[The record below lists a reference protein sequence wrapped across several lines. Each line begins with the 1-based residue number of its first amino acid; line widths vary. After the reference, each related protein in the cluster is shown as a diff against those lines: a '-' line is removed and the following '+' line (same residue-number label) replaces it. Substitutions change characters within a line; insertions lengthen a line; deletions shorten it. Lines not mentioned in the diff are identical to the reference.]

1 MINHRIRTA
10 ALLIMTLVVLVI
22 TIFPVTAED
31 RAVSGNKEETA
42 SGFGAYSEIR
52 EDQTGKWE
60 YGLLDD
66 GTAVITGFHADSDTL
81 SIPDEV
87 DGYPVTV
94 VARIPQGKIDYSA
107 IRRIKKL
114 TLPKGLKAIEQQAF
128 EFCNGLTQIKLP
140 AGLTS
145 IGYAA
150 FRDCQNLKSINIPEQ
165 VSRIGKAAFSG
176 CSRLSAPKL
185 PDGLEAID
193 RQAFY
198 NCRSMRILSFPSS
211 LREISDQAFA
221 YCSVTKIA
229 LNENLASIGEK
240 AFFANDLKEIVL
252 PAGIGSVN
260 NGAFHQNGNKSLK
273 AVTVNNPQ
281 TVFGRGVFGYDDGWT
296 TYYKAH
302 RKELD
307 AGQEADF
314 DKDNPDNWFDYYADK
329 EDFGQTTLTFTCYPG
344 STADRLYQYHVGKN
358 YLQGN
363 ADNVITAPAD
373 RILRAGLY
381 QNDDRVYELVI
392 PEGVEEIE
400 NRAFAGLSTLNK
412 ITFPSTLKRIG
423 AYAFEQCIGLKE
435 ISLPAKGM
443 TEIGEAAF
451 KGCSELARIS
461 IPEGITEIADS
472 TFEGCKNLSAVT
484 LPKNG
489 LVRIGDSAFAD
500 CAALT
505 VLKLGHGLEAIGEKA
520 FAASGV
526 KEMKIPDTVI
536 SLGKRAFYRSGLRS
550 LTLPGGVEEVPEALC
565 EFSTE
570 LGSLTLSKGIRK
582 IGRRAFAQCHLRNL
596 TLPDG
601 LESIGEEAFAF
612 NTEGVLSFYKTYL
625 GKKAMTNLGSVK
637 FPASLKEIGKSA
649 FAGCDNLASVS
660 FAKDTQLKEIGDY
673 AFTVCLRLKKLALPD
688 SLQTIGEGAFSDC
701 RTMTALTVPDSVTE
715 IGAELLKNHSSKL
728 KITCAK
734 DSTMQSYLESNYPK
748 VSIVQPK
755 K

>member
-10 ALLIMTLVVLVI
+10 ALLIMTLVVLVM

-31 RAVSGNKEETA
+31 RTVSGNKEETA

-165 VSRIGKAAFSG
+165 VSRIGEAAFSG

-211 LREISDQAFA
+211 LREIGDQAFA

-329 EDFGQTTLTFTCYPG
+329 EDFGQTMLTFTCYPG
-344 STADRLYQYHVGKN
+344 SPADPADKSFTGPLSQGVPPQGAVFPLFRQVSQDGIHHPVSLFRCQPGPALFRACLFHIPVQCFMEEGARVVALKSEFFPFDRPQPVIDKMTVRAGGKL
-358 YLQGN
+358 LQ
-363 ADNVITAPAD
+363 PAD
-373 RILRAGLY
+373 RQPVRHKQLPRGLLPQLPRFLPRY
-381 QNDDRVYELVI
+381 HFRKH
-392 PEGVEEIE
+392 PPGC
-400 NRAFAGLSTLNK
+400 LSV
-412 ITFPSTLKRIG
+412 
-423 AYAFEQCIGLKE
+423 
-435 ISLPAKGM
+435 LPAVKQPDQGRFDEDLFLRRK
-443 TEIGEAAF
+443 TKAARQF
-451 KGCSELARIS
+451 
-461 IPEGITEIADS
+461 
-472 TFEGCKNLSAVT
+472 
-484 LPKNG
+484 
-489 LVRIGDSAFAD
+489 
-500 CAALT
+500 
-505 VLKLGHGLEAIGEKA
+505 
-520 FAASGV
+520 
-526 KEMKIPDTVI
+526 
-536 SLGKRAFYRSGLRS
+536 
-550 LTLPGGVEEVPEALC
+550 
-565 EFSTE
+565 
-570 LGSLTLSKGIRK
+570 
-582 IGRRAFAQCHLRNL
+582 
-596 TLPDG
+596 
-601 LESIGEEAFAF
+601 
-612 NTEGVLSFYKTYL
+612 
-625 GKKAMTNLGSVK
+625 
-637 FPASLKEIGKSA
+637 
-649 FAGCDNLASVS
+649 
-660 FAKDTQLKEIGDY
+660 
-673 AFTVCLRLKKLALPD
+673 
-688 SLQTIGEGAFSDC
+688 
-701 RTMTALTVPDSVTE
+701 
-715 IGAELLKNHSSKL
+715 
-728 KITCAK
+728 
-734 DSTMQSYLESNYPK
+734 
-748 VSIVQPK
+748 
-755 K
+755 